1 MNLLGEPLSYDF
13 WQAKVYY
20 LYEIKK
26 MIGTARANVRIRRR
40 AEIVQIQITS
50 TVTRIIPIRTD
61 KGKPQEENKRLA
73 QRQQTYKHYRGM
85 FAFLLLKEFQLCFR
99 LFTII
104 YFYSKVYASPF
115 GQKLAYIFSKM
126 QGAGGLPSPRPPA
139 RLDFGNARANVR
151 RRRRAEIEQIQ
162 KTPTATRIIPSRTD
176 KGKPYS

>member
-20 LYEIKK
+20 LYEKI

-73 QRQQTYKHYRGM
+73 QR
-85 FAFLLLKEFQLCFR
+85 
-99 LFTII
+99 
-104 YFYSKVYASPF
+104 
-115 GQKLAYIFSKM
+115 
-126 QGAGGLPSPRPPA
+126 
-139 RLDFGNARANVR
+139 
-151 RRRRAEIEQIQ
+151 
-162 KTPTATRIIPSRTD
+162 
-176 KGKPYS
+176 

>member
-1 MNLLGEPLSYDF
+1 MIFGKPRCTISM
-13 WQAKVYY
+13 
-20 LYEIKK
+20 KK
-26 MIGTARANVRIRRR
+26 IMIGTARANVRIRVRGR
-40 AEIVQIQITS
+40 VLQVQIPTAI
-50 TVTRIIPIRTD
+50 TRIIPIRTD

-115 GQKLAYIFSKM
+115 GQKLAYIFSKC
-126 QGAGGLPSPRPPA
+126 GVLVDCRPPDPLQG
-139 RLDFGNARANVR
+139 LDFGNARAKGR
-151 RRRRAEIEQIQ
+151 IRRRAEIAQIQ
-162 KTPTATRIIPSRTD
+162 STPTVTRIIPTRTD